1 MAVAAVDRVPPQNL
15 EAEVAVLGSMLLD
28 RDAIAAVVEILR
40 PEDFYR
46 ESHRLIYTAITDL
59 FERGE
64 PCDLITVTDRL
75 RDGGRLDDV
84 GGAAYVSSL
93 LNAVP
98 TAANAEH
105 YARIVLQKAMLRQL
119 IRAGTQIAHMGFEG
133 DEDVDALVDRAERL
147 VFEIA
152 NRGMAQ
158 DFQAIRDIIKQT
170 MERLDAGYERGMIT
184 GVPTGFVDLD
194 ELTGG
199 LQPGDL
205 IIVAARPSMGKC
217 LKYDARIVDVRT
229 GAVRLVEEVV
239 RAQDASL
246 LTLDPATARL
256 REASASAFVDD
267 GRRPVFRVRTALGRQ
282 VETTATHPFLTPD
295 GWRPLVHLRPGH
307 RVAVPARIPV
317 FGTLD
322 LPSHEVKLIAYLGA
336 GRLPA
341 DPEVSRD
348 FLDAVSAAAAV
359 RAARVPALA
368 RYAAH
373 AGGPDAVDETATARV
388 LAEIAQDHPELESPA
403 EHRCLPDAV
412 YQLNRGKL
420 CLLLNRLLACTAS
433 VEGSPSAGGAAG
445 ATLEAQDTLAV
456 RAELPSAAMARQV
469 QHLLLRLGVIAAWDG
484 RTGLDVRGEAALQ
497 LLRGCGVLGWERLR
511 QWARWAPQPLL
522 PQSDVVWDMIV
533 SIEPIGEHQVYDL
546 TIPGTHN
553 FVADDVCVHN
563 TTLCLNMAQHAA
575 IQHQTPVAIF
585 SIETSA
591 EQLVQRMLCAEAGV
605 DGQRLRRGY
614 LSESD
619 WRKLTRAMGL
629 LVEAPIY
636 IDDSSNLSVIE
647 MRAKSRKLKAEH
659 GLGLIVIDYIQLI
672 QSYKRT
678 ENRTQELSE
687 IARGIKSLAKE
698 LHVPIVAVSQLS
710 RAAEQGASKVPML
723 SHLRESG
730 ELEQVAD
737 LVIFLY
743 REDYYD
749 LEKARREGKENVALV
764 RVAKHRNGPT
774 DDIELFFH
782 KEHSKFANLDR
793 KHAGP

>member
-1 MAVAAVDRVPPQNL
+1 M
-15 EAEVAVLGSMLLD
+15 
-28 RDAIAAVVEILR
+28 
-40 PEDFYR
+40 
-46 ESHRLIYTAITDL
+46 T
-59 FERGE
+59 
-64 PCDLITVTDRL
+64 
-75 RDGGRLDDV
+75 
-84 GGAAYVSSL
+84 
-93 LNAVP
+93 
-98 TAANAEH
+98 
-105 YARIVLQKAMLRQL
+105 
-119 IRAGTQIAHMGFEG
+119 
-133 DEDVDALVDRAERL
+133 
-147 VFEIA
+147 
-152 NRGMAQ
+152 Q
-158 DFQAIRDIIKQT
+158 DFQAIRELIKET

-217 LKYDARIVDVRT
+217 LKHDARVVDARTGTVRT
-229 GAVRLVEEVV
+229 IEEVV
-239 RAQDASL
+239 RAQDVSL
-246 LTLDPATARL
+246 LTLEPATTRF
-256 REASASAFVDD
+256 RETSPSAFIDD
-267 GRRPVFRVRTALGRQ
+267 GHRPVFRVRTALGRQ
-282 VETTATHPFLTPD
+282 VETTATHPFLTPE
-295 GWRPLVHLRPGH
+295 GWKPLARLRPGH
-307 RVAVPARIPV
+307 RIAVPARISV

-322 LPSHEVKLIAYLGA
+322 LPAHEVKLIAYLSA

-348 FLDAVSAAAAV
+348 FLDAVTAAAAV

-368 RYAAH
+368 HYGAR
-373 AGGPDAVDETATARV
+373 AGNPDASDSEATARV
-388 LAEIAQDHPELESPA
+388 VAEIAQDYPELESS
-403 EHRCLPDAV
+403 EQRRLPDAAFR
-412 YQLNRGKL
+412 LNRGKL
-420 CLLLNRLLACTAS
+420 CLLLNRLLACTATVDGP
-433 VEGSPSAGGAAG
+433 VEGRESRVESRGSRVESAHVSSGPEVLAIHAA
-445 ATLEAQDTLAV
+445 
-456 RAELPSAAMARQV
+456 LPSAVMARQV
-469 QHLLLRLGVIAAWDG
+469 QHLLLRLGVVAAWDG
-484 RTGLDVRGEAALQ
+484 STGLEVRGEAALQ

-511 QWARWAPQPLL
+511 QWARWAPQGLL
-522 PQSDVVWDMIV
+522 PESDIVWDMIA
-533 SIEPIGEHQVYDL
+533 SIDAIGDHQVYDL
-546 TIPGTHN
+546 TVPGTHN

-563 TTLCLNMAQHAA
+563 TTLCLNMAQYAA
-575 IQHQTPVAIF
+575 VQHQTPVAIY

-614 LSESD
+614 LSETD
-619 WRKLTRAMGL
+619 WRRLTRAMGS

-659 GLGLIVIDYIQLI
+659 GLGLIVVDYIQLI

-698 LHVPIVAVSQLS
+698 LHVPIIAVSQLS

-737 LVIFLY
+737 LVVFLY

-749 LEKARREGKENVALV
+749 LEKARRDGKENVALV

-774 DDIELFFH
+774 DDLELFFH

-793 KHAGP
+793 KHTSAG